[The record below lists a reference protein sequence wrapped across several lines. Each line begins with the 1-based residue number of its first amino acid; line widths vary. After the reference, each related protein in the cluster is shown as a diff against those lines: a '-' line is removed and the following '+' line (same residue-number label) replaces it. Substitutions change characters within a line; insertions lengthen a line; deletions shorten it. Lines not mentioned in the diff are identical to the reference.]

1 LKKGCEEM
9 KVAVVK
15 VSNIGEEESIREGV
29 RKAINLVGGMHS
41 IVKRGDTV
49 IVKPNFF
56 GPRSPLQ
63 GATTSLTVVQEI
75 VNEVI
80 ECGAE
85 PIIAEGP
92 FRFYNADVVFNT
104 LGVRRFAKELGIK
117 LVNLNEEASVE
128 VEVPS
133 GKALKRIKVPKLV
146 LDSDVLINVP
156 KMKTHHLTT
165 VTLGMKNLKGVL
177 PGAEK
182 QQSHIHGIHQSIVD
196 INKIIKPDLTV
207 VDGIVAMEGMGPT
220 FGDPVELGL
229 VVAGR
234 NVVDVDKVCCEIM
247 GIDPFHVEHLRI
259 ALEEGLG
266 SNNVEVVGG
275 PINSVRRKFR
285 VPQESRVYL
294 YLSNAAQRLDRLVYK
309 ISGKNIFPYLSGM
322 FGKRPRIDK
331 KKCVK
336 CGICEKVCIVSPP
349 AIDCKAGKI
358 NYQRCVDCLLCME
371 QCPRNAISVRGM
383 VVK

>member
-1 LKKGCEEM
+1 M

>member
-15 VSNIGEEESIREGV
+15 VSNIGEEESICEGV

-49 IVKPNFF
+49 IVKPNFS

-63 GATTSLTVVQEI
+63 GATTSLTVVREI

-92 FRFYNADVVFNT
+92 FRFYNADVVFDT

-133 GKALKRIKVPKLV
+133 GKALKRIKVPKPV

-266 SNNVEVVGG
+266 SNNVEVVGE

>member
-1 LKKGCEEM
+1 M
-9 KVAVVK
+9 KVAIVK
-15 VSNIGEEESIREGV
+15 VPNINDEESICRSV
-29 RKAINLVGGMHS
+29 RKAINLVDGIHNV
-41 IVKRGDTV
+41 VKCGDVV
-49 IVKPNFF
+49 IIKPNFF
-56 GPRSPLQ
+56 GPRSSLH
-63 GATTSLTVVQEI
+63 GATTSLTVIREV

-80 ECGAE
+80 ECMAE

-92 FRFYNADVVFNT
+92 FRFYNADLVFDM
-104 LGVRRFAKELGIK
+104 LGVRRFAQELGIK
-117 LVNLNEEASVE
+117 LVNLNKEVSVE

-146 LDSDVLINVP
+146 LNSDVLINVP

-196 INKIIKPDLTV
+196 INKVIKPDLTV

-229 VVAGR
+229 IVAGR
-234 NVVDVDKVCCEIM
+234 NVIDVDRVCCEVM

-266 SNNVEVVGG
+266 SNNFEVVGES
-275 PINSVRRKFR
+275 INSVRRRFR
-285 VPQESRVYL
+285 VPQESRAYL
-294 YLSNAAQRLDRLVYK
+294 YLSNIAQRFDQLVYK
-309 ISGKNIFPYLSGM
+309 ISGKNIFPFLSSI
-322 FGKRPRIDK
+322 FGRRPRIDR

-349 AIDCKAGKI
+349 AINYKTGKI
-358 NYQRCVDCLLCME
+358 SHRCVDCLLCME
-371 QCPRNAISVRGM
+371 QCPKNAISIRGM
-383 VVK
+383 MAK

>member
-1 LKKGCEEM
+1 M

-15 VSNIGEEESIREGV
+15 VSNIGDEESICRGV
-29 RKAINLVGGMHS
+29 GKAINLVGGMRS
-41 IVKRGDTV
+41 VVKCGDMV

-56 GPRSPLQ
+56 GPRSSLH
-63 GATTSLTVVQEI
+63 GATTNLAVVREI

-92 FRFYNADVVFNT
+92 FRFYNADLVFDT
-104 LGVRRFAKELGIK
+104 LGVRRFTQKLGIK

-133 GKALKRIKVPKLV
+133 GKALKKIKVPKLV

-196 INKIIKPDLTV
+196 INKIIKPELTV

-220 FGDPVELGL
+220 FGDRVELGL

-247 GIDPFHVEHLRI
+247 EVDPFHVKHLRI

-266 SNNVEVVGG
+266 SNNVEVVGEW
-275 PINSVRRKFR
+275 INSVRRKFR
-285 VPQESRVYL
+285 VPRESGTYL
-294 YLSNAAQRLDRLVYK
+294 YLSNIAQRFDRLVYR
-309 ISGKNIFPYLSGM
+309 ISGKNIFPFLSSM

-336 CGICEKVCIVSPP
+336 CGICEKTCIVSPP

-358 NYQRCVDCLLCME
+358 SHRCVDCLLCME
-371 QCPRNAISVRGM
+371 QCPKNAISVRGL
-383 VVK
+383 VAK